1 MGPISQHFLQ
11 TAIYQGSDPFDFVT
25 RNAGVKISTRIRG
38 KDSNQTLN
46 LSYQGSYNFV
56 TDYNNEIFETAA
68 THKNWINMVFA
79 VNYRSRIWGVYG
91 SYYNGPYSINQQY
104 SYFAYNYYSKNIRIF
119 PYVDVTVLP
128 KYLYLSSKLNYTYDI
143 SGKTNRV
150 NFINEFYGYP
160 IKNLKLSFLATMNY
174 QANKDL
180 LTEEKFSYSSTYFEV
195 RLKKEFDFD
204 QPRYQYHNLKV
215 LFFKDLNG
223 NSVKDED
230 EPGIQNVLF
239 SIKMDEKQV
248 VEIAD
253 EGKNYFMATELLS
266 DQFGVV
272 AYDNI
277 PGGFYII
284 DYLPVSSSKDAFTS
298 TDKQQAI
305 YMGKNETLYIPFF
318 ENNKIFGRALL
329 NRSKLSNLG
338 SIDVSNIKVTAEDSY
353 GKKYSALTD
362 AAGNFSI
369 YVPSVDKYKVNI
381 NNIFF
386 ENFELEQNN
395 YEVQLNGYRQF
406 EVNFIFNEK
415 KRKIN
420 FAADYDYGSRLD
432 RPGVEIVRRT
442 NLSGTIKDAT
452 TLQPI
457 VAKVRVVDGQG
468 REITSANS
476 STKTGIFTLSFVAG
490 DDYTVEVNADE
501 YWFYAEKL
509 YSQQIVTFSNLKKEI
524 LLKAITVGALIPM
537 NTLNFNDG
545 SFEILPT
552 TFPELERL
560 MKVLKKNPSVQIDVH
575 GHADDMEIQDAQTDL
590 ALERAKMV
598 AKYLIANGYNRV
610 KYSGHA
616 NTKPIA
622 DNETVEGRKVNRR
635 VEIVVTGK

>member
-1 MGPISQHFLQ
+1 
-11 TAIYQGSDPFDFVT
+11 
-25 RNAGVKISTRIRG
+25 
-38 KDSNQTLN
+38 
-46 LSYQGSYNFV
+46 
-56 TDYNNEIFETAA
+56 
-68 THKNWINMVFA
+68 
-79 VNYRSRIWGVYG
+79 
-91 SYYNGPYSINQQY
+91 
-104 SYFAYNYYSKNIRIF
+104 
-119 PYVDVTVLP
+119 
-128 KYLYLSSKLNYTYDI
+128 
-143 SGKTNRV
+143 
-150 NFINEFYGYP
+150 
-160 IKNLKLSFLATMNY
+160 
-174 QANKDL
+174 
-180 LTEEKFSYSSTYFEV
+180 
-195 RLKKEFDFD
+195 
-204 QPRYQYHNLKV
+204 
-215 LFFKDLNG
+215 
-223 NSVKDED
+223 
-230 EPGIQNVLF
+230 
-239 SIKMDEKQV
+239 
-248 VEIAD
+248 
-253 EGKNYFMATELLS
+253 
-266 DQFGVV
+266 
-272 AYDNI
+272 
-277 PGGFYII
+277 
-284 DYLPVSSSKDAFTS
+284 
-298 TDKQQAI
+298 
-305 YMGKNETLYIPFF
+305 MGKNETLYIPFF